1 MPNAPKPE
9 SRPIISEV
17 VATERALAMAE
28 ITGAAIYIVHLS
40 AARALAAAEAARSRL
55 PVFVETRP
63 LYLHFTEANYR
74 RPDGAL
80 FVGMPPIR
88 GADDRQAMWEGLARG
103 AIATLATDHAPWTR
117 EEKLDPEQ
125 TITSFRPGV
134 NNLQVML
141 PMLFSEGVHGGK
153 ISLQRLS
160 RCPPPTRQSSSG
172 STLARAPSRPVP
184 TPTS

>member
-63 LYLHFTEANYR
+63 LLVQLAQPGF
-74 RPDGAL
+74 
-80 FVGMPPIR
+80 IR
-88 GADDRQAMWEGLARG
+88 VRG
-103 AIATLATDHAPWTR
+103 P
-117 EEKLDPEQ
+117 
-125 TITSFRPGV
+125 V
-134 NNLQVML
+134 
-141 PMLFSEGVHGGK
+141 
-153 ISLQRLS
+153 RL
-160 RCPPPTRQSSSG
+160 
-172 STLARAPSRPVP
+172 LE
-184 TPTS
+184 